1 MPLTWAIGMAI
12 TAGKYVPAMMHPEML
27 FVAHVHQ
34 PGVASPA
41 VRVDAASALP
51 DPGSLSVAASS
62 RRQGRFPC
70 NLPVAFQDSEDDRFT
85 ARSATLFPRTRRAPK

>member
-1 MPLTWAIGMAI
+1 MAI
-12 TAGKYVPAMMHPEML
+12 TTGKLMLTMMHPEML
-27 FVAHVHQ
+27 FVAHAHQ
-34 PGVASPA
+34 PGVASLA
-41 VRVDAASALP
+41 VRVDAASSVP
-51 DPGSLSVAASS
+51 DPGSLSVAASW